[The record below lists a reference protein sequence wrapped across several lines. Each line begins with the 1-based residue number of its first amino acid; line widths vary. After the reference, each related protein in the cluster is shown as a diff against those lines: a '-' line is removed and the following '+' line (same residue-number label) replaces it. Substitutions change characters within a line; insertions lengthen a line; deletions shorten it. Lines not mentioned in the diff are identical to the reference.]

1 MNDQKK
7 KKVIVLY
14 GGRSVE
20 HAVSLQS
27 AKAVIASLNPS
38 RYDVF
43 LTYIS
48 QSGAWHFLGP
58 APETVNRLEQ
68 LVPETLPRHSVSQS
82 MALFLEAVTSLEDCI
97 AFPVL
102 HGSYGEDGTIQG
114 FFEMAGIPYVGN
126 GVLAS
131 STGMDKE
138 TMKNIFARHQIPQG
152 QYLTVRRS
160 QYEADTQSIV
170 SLVEHTFSYPLYVKP
185 SNGGSSVGVHK
196 ITGPE
201 EFRSS
206 VDDAFRYDQ
215 KLLFEEDL
223 SGREMQI
230 AVLGNTGSALHPPK
244 CSLVGEYFQEHDFMD
259 YKAKYVDGKLV
270 QSIPAALRPETAEA
284 MKKAALTAFE
294 ALECTGLLR
303 VDFFVR
309 DQERFYINEVNTLP
323 GFTPFSMYPTLW
335 QKSEDM
341 SYSSLLDELLT
352 LAEETYASKNSLT
365 RRFSL

>member
-1 MNDQKK
+1 
-7 KKVIVLY
+7 
-14 GGRSVE
+14 
-20 HAVSLQS
+20 
-27 AKAVIASLNPS
+27 
-38 RYDVF
+38 
-43 LTYIS
+43 
-48 QSGAWHFLGP
+48 
-58 APETVNRLEQ
+58 
-68 LVPETLPRHSVSQS
+68 
-82 MALFLEAVTSLEDCI
+82 
-97 AFPVL
+97 
-102 HGSYGEDGTIQG
+102 
-114 FFEMAGIPYVGN
+114 
-126 GVLAS
+126 
-131 STGMDKE
+131 
-138 TMKNIFARHQIPQG
+138 MKNIFARHQIPQG

-170 SLVEHTFSYPLYVKP
+170 SLVEHTFSYPFYVKP

-284 MKKAALTAFE
+284 MKKAAQIGRASCRE
-294 ALECTGLLR
+294 R
-303 VDFFVR
+303 V
-309 DQERFYINEVNTLP
+309 
-323 GFTPFSMYPTLW
+323 
-335 QKSEDM
+335 
-341 SYSSLLDELLT
+341 
-352 LAEETYASKNSLT
+352 
-365 RRFSL
+365 